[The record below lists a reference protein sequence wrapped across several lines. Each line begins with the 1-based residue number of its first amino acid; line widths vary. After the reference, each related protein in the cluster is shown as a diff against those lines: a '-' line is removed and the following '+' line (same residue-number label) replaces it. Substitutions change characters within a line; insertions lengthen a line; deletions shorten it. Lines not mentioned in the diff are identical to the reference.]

1 MTIEAKPRAAVYI
14 DGFNFHYAAF
24 VVGEHGD
31 FRRLDLCWCPTA
43 REPTASPVTSAWPE
57 NSTLALVART
67 LCCARGCL
75 PQDANARRGGTVN
88 ARCRPS
94 LNR

>member
-94 LNR
+94 LSH